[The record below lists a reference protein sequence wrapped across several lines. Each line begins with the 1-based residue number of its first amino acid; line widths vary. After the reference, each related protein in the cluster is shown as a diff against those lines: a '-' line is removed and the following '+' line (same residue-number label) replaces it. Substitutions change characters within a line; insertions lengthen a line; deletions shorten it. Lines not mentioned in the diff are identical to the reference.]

1 MFRRNLTR
9 IGQIYIPYKFAQS
22 GCIPPKMPMSQ
33 WDKRTSWRLW
43 RWIKISHQ
51 KPKPKLVKT
60 EILPKNG
67 QFELRTCGPG
77 LTCLFFKVYSSFP
90 LSLISQQQFYLYFY
104 NDSVLICFL
113 IHSSICSF
121 IINLKFIHGGSR
133 KKTKDHAHI
142 KPLIL

>member
-1 MFRRNLTR
+1 MVVFLPKCQCPNGTR
-9 IGQIYIPYKFAQS
+9 ELPGVYDDGSRFPTKNQ
-22 GCIPPKMPMSQ
+22 
-33 WDKRTSWRLW
+33 
-43 RWIKISHQ
+43 
-51 KPKPKLVKT
+51 KPKLVKT

-67 QFELRTCGPG
+67 PFELRTCGPS
-77 LTCLFFKVYSSFP
+77 LTCLFFNVYSSFP
-90 LSLISQQQFYLYFY
+90 LSLISQQQFHLYFY

-133 KKTKDHAHI
+133 KKTKDRAHI